1 MVNSSSLTKIPGEF
15 LPSPYQIDSVHL
27 GLPLSGLGE
36 IWMRMMTML
45 RLELQLERVSEFWIP
60 SVKLDQPLENSPQFS
75 ESRKEMQPF
84 LSILFCF
91 NIKL

>member
-15 LPSPYQIDSVHL
+15 LPCPYQIDSVHL
-27 GLPLSGLGE
+27 WLPLSGLGE
-36 IWMRMMTML
+36 IWMRMTMML

-60 SVKLDQPLENSPQFS
+60 SVKPDQPLEKSPQFS

-84 LSILFCF
+84 FECPFLF
-91 NIKL
+91 